1 MKIIIEECMPEC
13 EDEII
18 IRCKELDDAMLNLIQ
33 KMKNGKNKIAASKN
47 GNITMVEPK
56 DIFYFEAVDN
66 RVFLYVKDDVYETR
80 LKLYEIE
87 KEYEGSDYFR
97 ASKSIIL
104 NISKIRCIAP
114 AYSGRMEAQLKNGEK
129 IIISRQYVNELKKKL
144 GL

>member
-1 MKIIIEECMPEC
+1 MKIIIEECMPDC

-18 IRCKELDDAMLNLIQ
+18 IRCKELDDSLLNLIQ
-33 KMKNGKNKIAASKN
+33 KMKNGKNKIAAIKN

-66 RVFLYVKDDVYETR
+66 RVFLYGKDDVYETR

-87 KEYEGSDYFR
+87 KEFEGGDFFR
-97 ASKSIIL
+97 ASKSIII

-114 AYSGRMEAQLKNGEK
+114 AYNGRMEAQLKNGEK